1 MLAIITTGNTTS
13 ITEDWMDGGLEMNQ
27 IKASGCPPVR
37 LRQGSVYLVCLDL
50 ALLLNQLG
58 KPVGESEKSEKSESK
73 KRKKYIVHLNYTP
86 TS

>member
-1 MLAIITTGNTTS
+1 MLAIIATGNLTS
-13 ITEDWMDGGLEMNQ
+13 ITEDWMDGDLEMNQ

-58 KPVGESEKSEKSESK
+58 QPVSESEKSEESESK
-73 KRKKYIVHLNYTP
+73 KMKIYIVHLNYPP

>member
-1 MLAIITTGNTTS
+1 MLAIITTGNSTS

-58 KPVGESEKSEKSESK
+58 KPVSESEKSEESESK
-73 KRKKYIVHLNYTP
+73 NGKNIL
-86 TS
+86 SI